1 MSIFTHKKQSRSYQT
16 YPIEVERF
24 NLKNKQNIPS
34 VDIEALMWL
43 PHLNDVSD

>member
-1 MSIFTHKKQSRSYQT
+1 MSIFTHKKQSRSYKT

-34 VDIEALMWL
+34 VDIEMLIWL